1 MHNNESKE
9 QLAVFDSLIN
19 GLADQATDSKVAPET
34 FFSKTEQVIE
44 TIVSSKWNSIL
55 ASGPDDSVLLIHGDA
70 ESRKE
75 LLELQGQSQSKT
87 GHWVEAID
95 HPELVVTPIEVSQSL
110 WGWLVV
116 RFNQTKATSVQKD
129 VIEGVAEIVGEFV
142 REQNQKAA
150 SSKENFAEEVFRFS
164 VNAHRSLDSV
174 EVGHHLAN
182 DARALLRCERVSV
195 FSVNH
200 GSPRLLAVSSV
211 ANVERRSELVRQMKS
226 LIARASRKRQS
237 VFSDQP
243 PGDSNLATLL
253 ENFIAKTGLPFVFAV
268 PILSGA
274 SNANTKRRLTGYLL
288 AESTSEID
296 RFHFARS
303 ISFVIPHAEAA
314 LRNAE
319 QHDAIP
325 FRRPLAGLGRLTRF
339 ANLSRMG
346 AIVGLVGLAV
356 IASMLL
362 KTDFKVRIGGELR
375 PVVQRNIFSPYDG
388 VVETVF
394 VDHGDQVTV
403 NQPLIQIRSADLDL
417 EIEKAFSDI
426 QKIDQLKDSKRI
438 ALNQV
443 SGANADPNVAAQIAS
458 EISDLDFQ
466 KASLVEKEK
475 FLRAEREKLSIVCP
489 IDGQVITW
497 QVKQNLAN
505 KPVRWGDPMLKVAFL
520 NGDWNL
526 VFRVPERRIGYLLDA
541 AKASDQPVE
550 LEFFLESNPGKK
562 YRVPIVEIAQSASQ
576 DAELGAVTL
585 VKCNVPDELKA
596 KRQGATVAGDV
607 YCGKRSF
614 WFVWTREMSDAIKRR
629 FVW

>member
-1 MHNNESKE
+1 MCIR
-9 QLAVFDSLIN
+9 DS
-19 GLADQATDSKVAPET
+19 
-34 FFSKTEQVIE
+34 
-44 TIVSSKWNSIL
+44 
-55 ASGPDDSVLLIHGDA
+55 
-70 ESRKE
+70 
-75 LLELQGQSQSKT
+75 
-87 GHWVEAID
+87 
-95 HPELVVTPIEVSQSL
+95 
-110 WGWLVV
+110 
-116 RFNQTKATSVQKD
+116 
-129 VIEGVAEIVGEFV
+129 
-142 REQNQKAA
+142 
-150 SSKENFAEEVFRFS
+150 
-164 VNAHRSLDSV
+164 
-174 EVGHHLAN
+174 
-182 DARALLRCERVSV
+182 
-195 FSVNH
+195 
-200 GSPRLLAVSSV
+200 
-211 ANVERRSELVRQMKS
+211 
-226 LIARASRKRQS
+226 
-237 VFSDQP
+237 
-243 PGDSNLATLL
+243 
-253 ENFIAKTGLPFVFAV
+253 
-268 PILSGA
+268 
-274 SNANTKRRLTGYLL
+274 
-288 AESTSEID
+288 
-296 RFHFARS
+296 
-303 ISFVIPHAEAA
+303 
-314 LRNAE
+314 
-319 QHDAIP
+319 
-325 FRRPLAGLGRLTRF
+325 
-339 ANLSRMG
+339 
-346 AIVGLVGLAV
+346 
-356 IASMLL
+356 
-362 KTDFKVRIGGELR
+362 
-375 PVVQRNIFSPYDG
+375 YDG